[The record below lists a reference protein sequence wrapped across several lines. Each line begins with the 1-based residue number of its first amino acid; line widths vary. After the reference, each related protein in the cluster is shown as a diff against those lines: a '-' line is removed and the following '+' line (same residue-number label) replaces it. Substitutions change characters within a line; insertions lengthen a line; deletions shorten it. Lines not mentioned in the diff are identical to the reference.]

1 MRVTA
6 SENLKI
12 IQLIERSNLPVRRT
26 LVQLGIPKSTF
37 YGWYRRYVEGGLE
50 ALEDQ
55 PPQPTRVWN
64 KVPGEIGAAIIE
76 LALTEP
82 AALAPGAGCQIH
94 RHRPILPVRIDR
106 LPAPEGP
113 DHEPRLHRDAGGG
126 QVQSSDHAR
135 EPALADGFHLSE
147 GHRLGVVLPL
157 HRAR

>member
-6 SENLKI
+6 SENLEI

-64 KVPGEIGAAIIE
+64 KVPEEIGAAIIE

-82 AALAPGAGCQIH
+82 ALSPRELAVKYTDTAQYY
-94 RHRPILPVRIDR
+94 
-106 LPAPEGP
+106 
-113 DHEPRLHRDAGGG
+113 
-126 QVQSSDHAR
+126 
-135 EPALADGFHLSE
+135 LS
-147 GHRLGVVLPL
+147 
-157 HRAR
+157 

>member
-6 SENLKI
+6 SENLEI

-64 KVPGEIGAAIIE
+64 KVPEEIGAAIIE

-82 AALAPGAGCQIH
+82 ALSPRELAVKYTDTAQYYLSESTVYRLLKAQITN
-94 RHRPILPVRIDR
+94 
-106 LPAPEGP
+106 PAFIVMQAADKFSHPTTRVNQLYP
-113 DHEPRLHRDAGGG
+113 HAWAA
-126 QVQSSDHAR
+126 VSSDDPG
-135 EPALADGFHLSE
+135 ED
-147 GHRLGVVLPL
+147 
-157 HRAR
+157 